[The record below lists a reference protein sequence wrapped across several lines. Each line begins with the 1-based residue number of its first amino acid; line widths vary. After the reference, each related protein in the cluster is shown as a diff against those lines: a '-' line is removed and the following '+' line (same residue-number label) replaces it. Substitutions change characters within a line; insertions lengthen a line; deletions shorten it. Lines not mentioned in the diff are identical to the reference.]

1 MRNYTMLDLIRF
13 NKFCNENKDL
23 KPLDAIKVYNEKYP
37 EKTSREKLINLSRI
51 LRIGGLYKAL
61 TGLELPVEDQEKG
74 QP

>member
-1 MRNYTMLDLIRF
+1 MLDLIRF

-74 QP
+74 